1 MLRRRPI
8 SLMPVGRR
16 GEGLTVLERVSL
28 YKLRLEKNRLNLM
41 LQNLLLVL
49 DDSSSDDE
57 PHSSS
62 DEESDADT
70 NDSDSSS
77 DDEDDIILIVYGML
91 TDVERKIRAI
101 SHKIPDP
108 LPPIGLNKHVTLD
121 NYTPGECYDLL
132 RFRKAEIRT
141 MLDFFAFDEVLH
153 LDRRLKVY
161 SETAFI
167 FMLRRLG
174 RYKPY
179 NEYRVEFS
187 RGSSELSV
195 IFNYMV
201 REIARRYRHCVVAN
215 IDWYANR
222 FNEYEQAIREF
233 LRDSRLNTALPDNYL
248 LTVQVSLDLSMGP
261 HIL

>member
-28 YKLRLEKNRLNLM
+28 YKLRLEKNRITLM

-57 PHSSS
+57 PNSSS

-101 SHKIPDP
+101 FHKIHDP
-108 LPPIGLNKHVTLD
+108 FT
-121 NYTPGECYDLL
+121 T
-132 RFRKAEIRT
+132 
-141 MLDFFAFDEVLH
+141 
-153 LDRRLKVY
+153 
-161 SETAFI
+161 
-167 FMLRRLG
+167 
-174 RYKPY
+174 
-179 NEYRVEFS
+179 YR
-187 RGSSELSV
+187 
-195 IFNYMV
+195 IK
-201 REIARRYRHCVVAN
+201 
-215 IDWYANR
+215 
-222 FNEYEQAIREF
+222 
-233 LRDSRLNTALPDNYL
+233 
-248 LTVQVSLDLSMGP
+248 
-261 HIL
+261 